1 MRTTIRLN
9 DELLAQAKAHAAQ
22 TQRTLN
28 ELIEDSLRARLAAEL
43 TPRGPAGP
51 LPTFKGRG
59 PLPGVDINDSAAL
72 TERMEKPF

>member
-1 MRTTIRLN
+1 MN

-28 ELIEDSLRARLAAEL
+28 ELIEESLRARLATEL
-43 TPRGPAGP
+43 TPRGPTGP
-51 LPTFKGRG
+51 IPTFKGRG

-72 TERMEKPF
+72 IERMEKPF